1 MSSSFTYTWY
11 LPCVTTTVFDILDI
25 LVDICKH
32 FLTLYYRIFLLTHPI
47 TNTSAPIL
55 ESIYAK
61 SQIHEKRRWAMRYKK
76 SWWSHTHWWSIA
88 PFWWYDRQSFGLED
102 QKCHKTCE
110 GAFMY
115 CQLSR
120 IMLLQLITYVVQLL
134 NWMPLTLL
142 LSLPCFE
149 PLLEPHFSSS
159 VVESNSNFLQW
170 SPPCEYSPLQYLSDA
185 VASSN
190 KEDWNTRVASCQRMK
205 EKRNVLGCLLPA

>member
-1 MSSSFTYTWY
+1 
-11 LPCVTTTVFDILDI
+11 
-25 LVDICKH
+25 
-32 FLTLYYRIFLLTHPI
+32 
-47 TNTSAPIL
+47 
-55 ESIYAK
+55 
-61 SQIHEKRRWAMRYKK
+61 
-76 SWWSHTHWWSIA
+76 
-88 PFWWYDRQSFGLED
+88 
-102 QKCHKTCE
+102 
-110 GAFMY
+110 MY
-115 CQLSR
+115 CQLPR

-185 VASSN
+185 VASSS

-205 EKRNVLGCLLPA
+205 EKRNVLGCLLPSGMLNRSLQRLSSPFYNDCWVGWCHLIKEVRLYMVLNMSHSVLDPLSSDRNDN